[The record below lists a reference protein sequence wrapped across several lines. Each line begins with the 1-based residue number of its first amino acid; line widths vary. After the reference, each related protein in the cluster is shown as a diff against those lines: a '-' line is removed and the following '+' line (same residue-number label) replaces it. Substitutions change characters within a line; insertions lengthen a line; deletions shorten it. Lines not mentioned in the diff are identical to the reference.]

1 MLCDGAEAKRGSAG
15 GCRVESLF
23 GKVLTFL
30 IPANGRLSTFRQA
43 CVKVLG
49 RREPFLC
56 LAADIPEIG
65 QQAGSF
71 PEQVLMEGAQPS
83 GLAAKGQAIICG
95 IGF

>member
-1 MLCDGAEAKRGSAG
+1 MRCYAPELGPARGSAG
-15 GCRVESLF
+15 GCGMKGLF

-30 IPANGRLSTFRQA
+30 IPSRPSTFCQA
-43 CVKVLG
+43 RVKVLG
-49 RREPFLC
+49 HREPFLC
-56 LAADIPEIG
+56 LAADIPEVG

-83 GLAAKGQAIICG
+83 GLVAKGQAIIWG